1 MKKLLLLVGARPNFI
16 KIAPLYRALK
26 GRGAGLTLVHTGQHY
41 DKAMSEV
48 FFNELDIPAP
58 DANLG
63 IGPGTRIEQT
73 RKIVAGLRPLLET
86 GVHEAIVVV
95 GDVTSTAA
103 GTMAAIACGVP
114 AMHVEAG
121 LRSFNWRMP
130 EELNR
135 MIADHHSDHLF
146 VSDKDGLKNLKN
158 EGIPDE
164 RMHFV
169 GNIMI
174 DSLRSIEPA
183 ADASNVLTRLGLES
197 KKYGLMTLHRP
208 ENVDR
213 PEVFVPLIAALR
225 KVSEKLTLVFPVHPR
240 TRGKIESV
248 EGGLGEGIKL
258 IDPVGYTE
266 MVALIKNAACALTDS
281 GGLQEETTALGVP
294 CLTLRTETERPCT
307 VTEGTSE
314 IVGTDAEKIME
325 ALDRVLRGE
334 WKKGRLPE
342 LWDGKTA
349 GRIADIIIKL

>member
-26 GRGAGLTLVHTGQHY
+26 ERGVELTLVHTGQHY
-41 DKAMSEV
+41 DKAMSDV
-48 FFNELDIPAP
+48 FFKELEIPEP
-58 DANLG
+58 GANLG
-63 IGPGTRIEQT
+63 IGSGTRIEQT
-73 RKIVAGLRPLLET
+73 SKIVAGLRPLLES
-86 GVHEAIVVV
+86 GGHEAIVVV

-103 GTMAAIACGVP
+103 GALAGVAFGVP
-114 AMHVEAG
+114 VMHVEAG

-135 MIADHHSDHLF
+135 MIADHHADHLF

-158 EGIPDE
+158 ENIPDE
-164 RMHFV
+164 RVHFV

-174 DSLRSIEPA
+174 DSLRRIEPA
-183 ADASNVLTRLGLES
+183 ADVSDVLAKLGLEPRR
-197 KKYGLMTLHRP
+197 YGIMTLHRP

-225 KVSEKLTLVFPVHPR
+225 KASEKLTLVFPVHPR
-240 TRGKIESV
+240 TRGKLESV
-248 EGGLGEGIKL
+248 EGGLGNRIKL

-266 MVALIKNAACALTDS
+266 MIVLIKNAACALTDS

-307 VTEGTSE
+307 VSEGSSE
-314 IVGTDAEKIME
+314 IVGTDASKIAE
-325 ALDRVLRGE
+325 ALGRVLRGE
-334 WKKGRLPE
+334 WKKGVLPE

-349 GRIADIIIKL
+349 ERIADIIIKL